1 MQDSTTK
8 VKPIPEGYH
17 TITPFLTAHDAAG
30 LIKFMK
36 KAFHA
41 KLNYLM
47 EAEDGMIRHA
57 ELKIGD
63 SVIMVSSGNEAHA
76 PMPAMLQMYV
86 EDCDSVYDQAIKAGG
101 ESVSEPANQFYGD
114 RSGGVK
120 DKWGNFWWISTHVED
135 VSEDE
140 LQRRASSQK
149 NS

>member
-1 MQDSTTK
+1 M
-8 VKPIPEGYH
+8 PEGYH
-17 TITPFLTAHDAAG
+17 TLTPFLITNDAAG
-30 LIKFMK
+30 LIKFLK

-47 EAEDGMIRHA
+47 ETEDGLIGHA

-63 SVIMVSSGNEAHA
+63 SVIMVSSGSDAHA

-86 EDCDSVYDQAIKAGG
+86 EDCDAVYEQAIKAGG
-101 ESVSEPANQFYGD
+101 ESISEPADQFYGD

-120 DKWGNFWWISTHVED
+120 DKWGNFWWIASHVED
-135 VSEDE
+135 VSEE
-140 LQRRASSQK
+140 EIQRRSSSHR